1 MQHLNVGS
9 NVLTTRSFRAEWQ
22 ELYQRLARL
31 LIIFLLTNGGLWY
44 HYDILWDVVLA
55 PVQQATG
62 ASVVILSLSSPFF
75 RTVQL
80 ILWLS
85 FCFNAPYMSWELAA
99 FVFPGLHQK
108 EKRSSILMITLFFI
122 VFYIGQWFC
131 WQYAIPWSLSFFVA
145 FNKQIAQPVLDFDK
159 VVDYVLILQQAF
171 FILALWPQL
180 LLIAVQQGFLKRQRL
195 IELRG
200 TIYVGS
206 FIIGMLLT
214 PPDCFAQC
222 CLAVPL
228 IILYEL
234 VLVVAVF
241 LQPSQCLD

>member
-9 NVLTTRSFRAEWQ
+9 NVLTKRNYSVEWQ
-22 ELYQRLARL
+22 ELYQRLCRL
-31 LIIFLLTNGGLWY
+31 IFIFLLTNGALWY
-44 HYDILWDVVLA
+44 HYDTLWGWVLA

-62 ASVVILSLSSPFF
+62 ANVVILSLSGPFF

-85 FCFNAPYMSWELAA
+85 LCLSAPYMSWEIVA
-99 FVFPGLHQK
+99 FIFPGLHQK
-108 EKRSSILMITLFFI
+108 EQRLSIVLVTFFFLI
-122 VFYIGQWFC
+122 FYCGQWFC
-131 WQYAIPWSLSFFVA
+131 WQYAIPWSLSFFIT
-145 FNKQIAQPVLDFDK
+145 FNKQIAQPILDFDK

-180 LLIAVQQGFLKRQRL
+180 LLGAVQQRFLRRQHL
-195 IELRG
+195 LELRG
-200 TIYVGS
+200 SIYVGS

-228 IILYEL
+228 ILLYEI

-241 LQPSQCLD
+241 LEPSKNSN